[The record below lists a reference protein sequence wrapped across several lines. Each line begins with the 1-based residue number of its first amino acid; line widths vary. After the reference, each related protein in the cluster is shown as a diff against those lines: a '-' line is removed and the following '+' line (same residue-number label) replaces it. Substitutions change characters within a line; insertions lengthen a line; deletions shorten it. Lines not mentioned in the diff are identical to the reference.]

1 MWIDLGLPLLFGA
14 LGVIGWRRGWLRPG
28 DLAWLALGI
37 LFPLSADNTRSL
49 GRYLMPLW
57 PALIVAARLC
67 EGRPHLERAW
77 LVVST
82 GLLALCAYIYGSGR
96 WIG

>member
-1 MWIDLGLPLLFGA
+1 MWLDLGLPVLLAA
-14 LGVIGWRRGWLRPG
+14 LGLLGWRRGWLRYG

-49 GRYLMPLW
+49 ARYMMPLW
-57 PALIVAARLC
+57 PALIVVARLS
-67 EGRPHLERAW
+67 EGRPGLERAW
-77 LVVST
+77 LVVSA
-82 GLLALCAYIYGSGR
+82 GLLALCAYIFGSGK